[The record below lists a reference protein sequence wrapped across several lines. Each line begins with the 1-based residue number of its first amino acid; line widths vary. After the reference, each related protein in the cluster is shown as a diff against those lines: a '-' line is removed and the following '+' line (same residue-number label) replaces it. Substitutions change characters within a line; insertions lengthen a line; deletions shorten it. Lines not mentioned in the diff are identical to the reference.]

1 MPECRVKSAAAAEA
15 GLIISLAGSA
25 APAGSC
31 FGGAVCGW
39 FSGGMALTVRN
50 AAKPAWR
57 IVSAPAD
64 FAVTIRAFIRDLAV
78 CCRRVERR
86 TLRMRLKPQ
95 AVVLTAILRM
105 RC

>member
-39 FSGGMALTVRN
+39 FPGGMALTVRN
-50 AAKPAWR
+50 AAKPA
-57 IVSAPAD
+57 
-64 FAVTIRAFIRDLAV
+64 
-78 CCRRVERR
+78 
-86 TLRMRLKPQ
+86 
-95 AVVLTAILRM
+95 
-105 RC
+105 